1 MSPSC
6 KINPYSQQCELTPA
20 QYANILDGNCERT
33 TYRETKIDKNN
44 IITANGKFIP
54 DDTYY
59 KDINDQNTAVSKL
72 LTDESNYFLSRY
84 GEPIYRQLL
93 DIRRQYIVDN
103 SAPDEF
109 PDNSYSMIIEHIN
122 QLYNMKNLDIPVLN
136 YLNTYL
142 PSFDANATYRQ
153 IEYTSEEANS
163 LAKMNYY
170 INVLYYI
177 LFIILLLL
185 LASSNNLLFR
195 ERFVTYIF
203 LAILP
208 ILFPWIFIICR
219 RIWRYFFPILD
230 YGGPNEID
238 TNTNKLTMFSN
249 NASNLY
255 KQGINT
261 TTMN

>member
-1 MSPSC
+1 MSC
-6 KINPYSQQCELTPA
+6 KINPYSQQCEMSPQEYDDL
-20 QYANILDGNCERT
+20 IDGRCP
-33 TYRETKIDKNN
+33 
-44 IITANGKFIP
+44 ITSGNGPEDPDNDSKRSNGNFVP
-54 DDTYY
+54 DDSYY
-59 KDINDQNTAVSKL
+59 KDVNEQNTAMSKL
-72 LTDESNYFLSRY
+72 LTDESNYFISLYSDVIYKKLLS
-84 GEPIYRQLL
+84 
-93 DIRRQYIVDN
+93 IRRSYIIDK
-103 SAPDEF
+103 SAPNEF

-122 QLYNMKNLDIPVLN
+122 QLYNMQNLDIPVLN

-163 LAKMNYY
+163 LVKINYY
-170 INVLYYI
+170 INLLYYI
-177 LFIILLLL
+177 VFIILIFL
-185 LASSNNLLFR
+185 LASSNNLLFK

-219 RIWRYFFPILD
+219 RIWRYLFPILD

-249 NASNLY
+249 NVSNLY

>member
-1 MSPSC
+1 MSC
-6 KINPYSQQCELTPA
+6 KTNLTNSKCELTTKE
-20 QYANILDGNCERT
+20 YADLVGMCKITSYT
-33 TYRETKIDKNN
+33 TKPPYTNEQS
-44 IITANGKFIP
+44 ANRDFIP
-54 DDTYY
+54 DDAYY
-59 KDINDQNTAVSKL
+59 KDINEQNTAVSKL
-72 LTDESNYFLSRY
+72 LSDESDYFISRY
-84 GEPIYRQLL
+84 GSQIYKQLL

-122 QLYNMKNLDIPVLN
+122 QLYNMKNLDIPILN

-153 IEYTSEEANS
+153 IDYTNEEANS

-170 INVLYYI
+170 INLLYYI
-177 LFIILLLL
+177 TFIILLLL

-208 ILFPWIFIICR
+208 ILFPWIFVICR
-219 RIWRYFFPILD
+219 RIWRYFFPVLE

-261 TTMN
+261 TTMD